1 MLGRA
6 TRDIPAARR
15 PQLSSRNKGVG
26 GGVLLRAE
34 GAARTGRGGATALLE
49 AAVATAKRHGAQV
62 VEATSVDP
70 DSPSFR
76 FMGYRSMF
84 RAAGFEDVQPAE
96 SRWHGM
102 HRVLSAP
109 LRRRLAST

>member
-1 MLGRA
+1 MVCFFVQRA
-6 TRDIPAARR
+6 
-15 PQLSSRNKGVG
+15 
-26 GGVLLRAE
+26 LR
-34 GAARTGRGGATALLE
+34 GRGAATALLE

-84 RAAGFEDVQPAE
+84 RAAGFENVQPAE
-96 SRWHGM
+96 SRRHVM